1 MDAYIAE
8 FITYLRVERRY
19 SERTIEAYQ
28 KDLNQFQA
36 FLAGSGGGSLS
47 EIAYQD
53 IRLYL
58 AHLSEKGLQR
68 TSIARHLSTLRSFF
82 RYALSQAWIQD
93 NPVDLVQFQ
102 VKKQHLPEFFY
113 EDEMQALFTSLD
125 QQDYPQKLR
134 DLAILELLYAT
145 GMRVSEL
152 CHLQMNQV
160 DFNVQLIRVIGKGN
174 KERIVPVGDQAIT
187 SLKNYIKSLRPQ
199 LLGQNPNQS
208 QSESTIFLSDKGQP
222 IQAQQVRYI
231 LQNIVERSALHLQI
245 HPHKLRHT
253 FATHLLNHGADLR
266 SVQELLGHE
275 DLSSTQIYT
284 HISKQ
289 ELRKSYLAAHPRA
302 QRQRKKE
309 NDL

>member
-1 MDAYIAE
+1 MDHYIHD
-8 FITYLRVERRY
+8 FINYLRVERRY
-19 SERTIEAYQ
+19 SERTVEAYQ
-28 KDLNQFQA
+28 KDLSQFHD
-36 FLAGSGGGSLS
+36 FLRGSGGGELQ

-58 AHLSEKGLQR
+58 AHLSEKGMQR

-82 RYALSQAWIQD
+82 RYALSQDLIQD
-93 NPVDLVQFQ
+93 NPVDLIQFQ
-102 VKKQHLPEFFY
+102 VKKQHLPDFFY
-113 EDEMQALFTSLD
+113 EDEMAALFASFD
-125 QQDYPQKLR
+125 QVDYANKSR
-134 DLAILELLYAT
+134 DLAILELFYAT

-152 CHLQMNQV
+152 CQFQLNQL
-160 DFNVQLIRVIGKGN
+160 DFQVQLVRVIGKGN
-174 KERIVPVGDQAIT
+174 KERIVPVGDQAMAR
-187 SLKNYIKSLRPQ
+187 LQEYIDTLRPQ
-199 LLGQNPNQS
+199 LLAHKPDPDNH
-208 QSESTIFLSDKGQP
+208 TVFLSDKGLP

-231 LQNIVERSALHLQI
+231 LQSIVERSALHLQI

-302 QRQRKKE
+302 QRQRKKD